1 MGILLKF
8 LIQYGLR
15 SYANIA
21 IRLNYYLYTAR
32 KIIHIKIIFKTF
44 VSMRNVFSIKNK
56 WYYSF

>member
-44 VSMRNVFSIKNK
+44 VSMRNVFSVKNN
-56 WYYSF
+56 